1 MSVNLA
7 TEEIEV
13 EFEGSYRPISGRTSD
28 RIKISLSKA
37 ASVELYLVLSTS

>member
-13 EFEGSYRPISGRTSD
+13 EFEGSYQVVPLTG
-28 RIKISLSKA
+28 
-37 ASVELYLVLSTS
+37 

>member
-13 EFEGSYRPISGRTSD
+13 EFEGSGRTSD
-28 RIKISLSKA
+28 RIKISLSKD